1 MGFCLQLR
9 LLLWKNYTLKKRKPL
24 VLLFELVIPLVL
36 FFILIGI
43 RKKQPAYPV
52 GSSSFPAFPLPSA
65 GVIAVMQA
73 FCDNGVRDSDGF
85 ATFPN
90 STVTSFLERLK
101 NVSKH
106 HNFFQPDF
114 TLGEMDL
121 IPSIFKTIVE
131 DPVALHDRFAQAP
144 GKSMRV
150 DYFLEDPRELRD
162 ILVKNLSLPSR
173 DLDILLNSSLDM
185 KQVSC
190 SCAREILR
198 EVSQNKTITWIFL
211 RPSHHASESLTLP
224 FSLLNV
230 VCPLKLKMKHSL
242 SAENKNRFIYFSFS
256 HTLHSARHTTHITGN
271 LYSVSSLEA
280 PQRSTFYFFNNSAQV
295 KFNTFLRESRPN
307 VRGRL
312 LISPRYTTRV
322 SSLEELRNRYCNL
335 TNKEADILSLEL
347 KRQVN
352 IKKVAKTLALDKWNL
367 TVAHKRIS
375 KLAADLHKFNL
386 FETAVQEI
394 SELALELPQDACHS
408 LNDTNSTVPVNAS
421 ITDENA
427 TTSESP
433 QIIDKVKKTRP
444 QYGLLRIWLG
454 MQRMICGKVGK
465 SPESIS
471 GDGEDINLNDI
482 GISEYQKE
490 QIGIL
495 VHVLYSNPKVLYT
508 PNNTAANSIVEKAN
522 ETFELLDTVTQYA
535 KKMLNISRD
544 IRDYLAQNTSDHSL
558 AVLRHIRENLRRYPL
573 ILELASSQ
581 ALHEFAPRGGSGEVS
596 VIEDKEAFVR
606 RLDVIDNGACSW
618 IALMS
623 GLSLNMFRG
632 FSTEED
638 LMTYFKSRAYFD
650 NVTVLASV
658 LFKMDINGS
667 MPRHMSYTIRQNASF
682 TPTTNLMRSRFWF
695 PGPRNWGYEYY
706 QFGFVWLQD
715 ILERAMV
722 NLYTEKDVTEP
733 GTYIHQFP
741 YPCYIQ
747 DQFLF
752 MIEHVMPLCMAISWV
767 YSVAMLV
774 QNVVYEKEKRLKEVM
789 KTMGLNNAV
798 HWLAWFITSFIQMTI
813 TAAVLTALLKYGRVL
828 TYSDPLIFFLVLE
841 TFVVANIAFS
851 FLVSVLYSK
860 AKLAA
865 ACAGIVYFL
874 TYVPYMY
881 IAVREEAAHNNIP
894 AWLKSLAS
902 LLSTTAFGLGAK
914 YFAFYEEVGVGVQW
928 ANLGISPLEDDNFS
942 LGHVAAMML
951 VDAFIYSLLVW
962 YIENVHPGSY
972 GLPRPWYFP
981 LTHSYWFGGG
991 RYEAEEINSLRSFWR
1006 KLLRK
1011 HGAALSI
1018 AEEEQA
1024 CAMDGRTMDT
1034 GYFEPDPTE
1043 LPLGVCI
1050 DNLVKIYKDGKKL
1063 AVNRLSLNLYEGQI
1077 TSFLGHNG
1085 AGKTTTMSILTGL
1098 FPPTSGYALIYGRDI
1113 RTEMDV
1119 IRQNMGM
1126 CPQHNVL
1133 FDELTVE
1140 EHLWFYARLKQT
1152 PDSNIKDETD
1162 KIIQDLSLPLKR
1174 YSKVDCL
1181 SGGMKRKLSVAIAF
1195 VGGSHVVILDEPTAG
1210 VDPYSR
1216 RAIWD
1221 LILKY
1226 KKERTI
1232 LLSTHH
1238 MDEADVL
1245 GDRIAVISHGQLR
1258 CCGTSLFL
1266 KNNLG
1271 KGYHLTLVKQP
1282 PQHQSGD
1289 PVMESCERAVTSFIR
1304 RHVDTASLVSETPH
1318 ELHYILP
1325 LLELRKGS
1333 FEKLFSA
1340 LEASLS
1346 FLGVSSYGIK
1356 NTTLE
1361 EVFLR
1366 VAEETSRSDSESFDE
1381 PPKKPEVVSS
1391 SRPNCAPCAEEK
1403 QPLTDFGYSLSELS
1417 SGAGD
1422 EAGQWNGFTG
1432 LDVDDPTGSWEGGGH
1447 RVEGK
1452 LLLVQQ
1458 LSAILL
1464 KRYYCTRRNWK
1475 GLFSQ
1480 ILLPAF
1486 FVGVAMSVALTAPH
1500 VEDPPPLVLSPSRY
1514 YNYTQPRGN
1523 VVPYAFRDHPRPR
1536 RVLKRIALFDLWDT
1550 DADARQLAMTLRLP
1564 SGVGATCVLLWPI
1577 NETTGIPVQPSQAN
1591 YSDRSLDWGALDAFE
1606 PECRSVFVPGLP
1618 LDNFVPPLPTPESP
1632 MAPGA
1637 EGADGSAL
1645 LGTSSV
1651 TRHGSKHLKSGQERF
1666 YPYCQCSSDKTNYV
1680 CETHGYRD
1688 PPMFKALTGDIL
1700 LDISS
1705 QNEHEYYLYTTDMYR
1720 LRRYGAFSFG
1730 LSRGYVP
1737 PSFGKDAPALFQKI
1751 AVREVA
1757 KVWYNNK
1764 GYHAM
1769 PTYVNS
1775 INNAILRANLPPEKG
1790 HPSSYGITVIN
1801 HPMTDTSFLL
1811 SKDQI
1816 LQGTDVLIAIFI
1828 IVAMSFV
1835 PASFVLFL
1843 VYERYTKAKH
1853 LQIVSGVNPVVYWLA
1868 NYFWDIC
1875 SYVVPATCCVLIL
1888 LIFDIPA
1895 YTSAKNFPAVL
1906 SLFLMYGWSITP
1918 VMYPVSFL
1926 FKEPSTA
1933 YIFLIVINLFVGI
1946 TCIVTSFLLEVF
1958 SYDAYLGEVHH
1969 VLKTIFLMFP
1979 NYCLG
1984 RGLMDI
1990 AFNEY
1995 QNFFLFKTGHLF
2007 RRPCKNLSAFSCR
2020 SLRQNEISFCLG
2032 LGDQE
2037 SPGHGLLRN
2046 AFPHPH
2052 LTFGVQLF
2060 SQAKKLLGIKSMSEK
2075 RLTHP
2080 FKKETIVRVPE
2091 ALNLEE
2097 DEDVRNERR
2106 RALNERT
2113 STDALCLM
2121 NLTKVYHARK
2131 LGKHLAVDRL
2141 CLKIPKGECFGLLG
2155 VNGAGKSTTFKMLT
2169 GDTEITSGD
2178 AFLNGYSVSREL
2190 NKAQRFIG
2198 YCPQFDALY
2207 DELTAKEHLRLYARF
2222 RGIPIKE
2229 ENRVIEWTL
2238 QKLGLTSYANRVVGT
2253 YSGGNKRKLS
2263 TAIALLGGPPVIYLD
2278 EPTTGMDPYTRRFL
2292 WDLIQDLVRGGRS
2305 VILTSHSMEEC
2316 EALCT
2321 RLAIMVNG
2329 HFKCLGSIQHLKNRF
2344 GEGYCITARTKGVS
2358 HDAISA
2364 WFHRVFHNA
2373 TLKEQHFNM
2382 LQYELKSE
2390 NISLAYVFC
2399 QMEQALR
2406 ELPIEEY
2413 SVCQNTLDNVF
2424 INFVKQQSERGRE
2437 PGSWSAGKRFLVTPG
2452 QSGRQPLPLDDTIGD
2467 SDEDEDIHQRLQRSQ
2482 SHLAFLN
2489 MDVDC

>member
-1 MGFCLQLR
+1 R
-9 LLLWKNYTLKKRKPL
+9 
-24 VLLFELVIPLVL
+24 
-36 FFILIGI
+36 
-43 RKKQPAYPV
+43 
-52 GSSSFPAFPLPSA
+52 
-65 GVIAVMQA
+65 
-73 FCDNGVRDSDGF
+73 
-85 ATFPN
+85 
-90 STVTSFLERLK
+90 
-101 NVSKH
+101 
-106 HNFFQPDF
+106 
-114 TLGEMDL
+114 
-121 IPSIFKTIVE
+121 
-131 DPVALHDRFAQAP
+131 
-144 GKSMRV
+144 
-150 DYFLEDPRELRD
+150 
-162 ILVKNLSLPSR
+162 
-173 DLDILLNSSLDM
+173 
-185 KQVSC
+185 
-190 SCAREILR
+190 
-198 EVSQNKTITWIFL
+198 
-211 RPSHHASESLTLP
+211 
-224 FSLLNV
+224 
-230 VCPLKLKMKHSL
+230 
-242 SAENKNRFIYFSFS
+242 
-256 HTLHSARHTTHITGN
+256 
-271 LYSVSSLEA
+271 
-280 PQRSTFYFFNNSAQV
+280 
-295 KFNTFLRESRPN
+295 
-307 VRGRL
+307 
-312 LISPRYTTRV
+312 
-322 SSLEELRNRYCNL
+322 
-335 TNKEADILSLEL
+335 
-347 KRQVN
+347 
-352 IKKVAKTLALDKWNL
+352 
-367 TVAHKRIS
+367 
-375 KLAADLHKFNL
+375 
-386 FETAVQEI
+386 
-394 SELALELPQDACHS
+394 
-408 LNDTNSTVPVNAS
+408 
-421 ITDENA
+421 
-427 TTSESP
+427 
-433 QIIDKVKKTRP
+433 
-444 QYGLLRIWLG
+444 
-454 MQRMICGKVGK
+454 
-465 SPESIS
+465 
-471 GDGEDINLNDI
+471 
-482 GISEYQKE
+482 
-490 QIGIL
+490 
-495 VHVLYSNPKVLYT
+495 
-508 PNNTAANSIVEKAN
+508 
-522 ETFELLDTVTQYA
+522 
-535 KKMLNISRD
+535 
-544 IRDYLAQNTSDHSL
+544 
-558 AVLRHIRENLRRYPL
+558 
-573 ILELASSQ
+573 
-581 ALHEFAPRGGSGEVS
+581 
-596 VIEDKEAFVR
+596 
-606 RLDVIDNGACSW
+606 
-618 IALMS
+618 
-623 GLSLNMFRG
+623 
-632 FSTEED
+632 
-638 LMTYFKSRAYFD
+638 
-650 NVTVLASV
+650 
-658 LFKMDINGS
+658 
-667 MPRHMSYTIRQNASF
+667 
-682 TPTTNLMRSRFWF
+682 
-695 PGPRNWGYEYY
+695 
-706 QFGFVWLQD
+706 
-715 ILERAMV
+715 
-722 NLYTEKDVTEP
+722 
-733 GTYIHQFP
+733 
-741 YPCYIQ
+741 
-747 DQFLF
+747 FLF

-813 TAAVLTALLKYGRVL
+813 TAAVLTAVLKYGRVL
-828 TYSDPLIFFLVLE
+828 TYSNPLIFFLVLE
-841 TFVVANIAFS
+841 TFVVANITFS

-874 TYVPYMY
+874 TYVPY
-881 IAVREEAAHNNIP
+881 IFEPEGTFIKLTLFDSAF
-894 AWLKSLAS
+894 LQS

-928 ANLGISPLEDDNFS
+928 ANLSISPLEDDDFS

-991 RYEAEEINSLRSFWR
+991 RYEAEEILHFIVVPVDS
-1006 KLLRK
+1006 
-1011 HGAALSI
+1011 
-1018 AEEEQA
+1018 
-1024 CAMDGRTMDT
+1024 

-1043 LPLGVCI
+1043 LPIGVCI

-1174 YSKVDCL
+1174 HSKVDCL

-1282 PQHQSGD
+1282 PQHHSGD
-1289 PVMESCERAVTSFIR
+1289 CGVGEAVTSFIR
-1304 RHVDTASLVSETPH
+1304 RHVETASLVSETQH

-1340 LEASLS
+1340 LEASLG
-1346 FLGVSSYGIK
+1346 FLGISSYGIK

-1361 EVFLR
+1361 EVFLK
-1366 VAEETSRSDSESFDE
+1366 VAEEASRSDSESE
-1381 PPKKPEVVSS
+1381 PPSFSLAMGLFAVMAPWYCLSCHEV
-1391 SRPNCAPCAEEK
+1391 
-1403 QPLTDFGYSLSELS
+1403 
-1417 SGAGD
+1417 
-1422 EAGQWNGFTG
+1422 
-1432 LDVDDPTGSWEGGGH
+1432 TGSWEGSGQ

-1452 LLLVQQ
+1452 LLLLQQ

-1480 ILLPAF
+1480 ILLSPLPAF

-1500 VEDPPPLVLSPSRY
+1500 VEDPPPPRPVPLALLQLHPAQGQCGALRLPGPPQAQASLLPVGPLLFRVECLYGTQLDLRGRGASVPLSPAR
-1514 YNYTQPRGN
+1514 
-1523 VVPYAFRDHPRPR
+1523 
-1536 RVLKRIALFDLWDT
+1536 WDS

-1577 NETTGIPVQPSQAN
+1577 NETIGIPVQPSQAN
-1591 YSDRSLDWGALDAFE
+1591 YSDRSLDLDAFE

-1632 MAPGA
+1632 TGTESE
-1637 EGADGSAL
+1637 EGIAL
-1645 LGTSSV
+1645 QGTSSV
-1651 TRHGSKHLKSGQERF
+1651 ARHS
-1666 YPYCQCSSDKTNYV
+1666 
-1680 CETHGYRD
+1680 CE
-1688 PPMFKALTGDIL
+1688 KVVVIA
-1700 LDISS
+1700 
-1705 QNEHEYYLYTTDMYR
+1705 
-1720 LRRYGAFSFG
+1720 
-1730 LSRGYVP
+1730 
-1737 PSFGKDAPALFQKI
+1737 ALFPCHQI
-1751 AVREVA
+1751 F
-1757 KVWYNNK
+1757 
-1764 GYHAM
+1764 
-1769 PTYVNS
+1769 
-1775 INNAILRANLPPEKG
+1775 LRYEPNCNWCRTL
-1790 HPSSYGITVIN
+1790 
-1801 HPMTDTSFLL
+1801 SF
-1811 SKDQI
+1811 Q
-1816 LQGTDVLIAIFI
+1816 
-1828 IVAMSFV
+1828 
-1835 PASFVLFL
+1835 
-1843 VYERYTKAKH
+1843 
-1853 LQIVSGVNPVVYWLA
+1853 
-1868 NYFWDIC
+1868 C

-1958 SYDAYLGEVHH
+1958 SYDAVSSAFFSFCCFSGYSCTYSSSAAITFVFCSCFSLKYLGEVHH
-1969 VLKTIFLMFP
+1969 LLKTIFLMFP

-1995 QNFFLFKTGHLF
+1995 QNFFLFKTGKQKFLLLGTSRF
-2007 RRPCKNLSAFSCR
+2007 FGLSVHIEYLTAIFVK
-2020 SLRQNEISFCLG
+2020 SFCDWVCTRYKCRLHVTVH
-2032 LGDQE
+2032 GD
-2037 SPGHGLLRN
+2037 LNL
-2046 AFPHPH
+2046 
-2052 LTFGVQLF
+2052 
-2060 SQAKKLLGIKSMSEK
+2060 
-2075 RLTHP
+2075 
-2080 FKKETIVRVPE
+2080 KELRVPS
-2091 ALNLEE
+2091 AVGGHLRARDLI
-2097 DEDVRNERR
+2097 DERDTEKFKRHLAPLLV
-2106 RALNERT
+2106 LQ
-2113 STDALCLM
+2113 
-2121 NLTKVYHARK
+2121 VYHARK

-2141 CLKIPKGECFGLLG
+2141 CLRIPKGECFGLLG

-2178 AFLNGYSVSREL
+2178 AFLNGYRQVECL

-2222 RGIPIKE
+2222 RGIPVKE

-2238 QKLGLTSYANRVVGT
+2238 QKLGLTSYADRVVGT

-2344 GEGYCITARTKGVS
+2344 GEGYCITARTKG
-2358 HDAISA
+2358 A
-2364 WFHRVFHNA
+2364 
-2373 TLKEQHFNM
+2373 
-2382 LQYELKSE
+2382 
-2390 NISLAYVFC
+2390 
-2399 QMEQALR
+2399 
-2406 ELPIEEY
+2406 
-2413 SVCQNTLDNVF
+2413 
-2424 INFVKQQSERGRE
+2424 
-2437 PGSWSAGKRFLVTPG
+2437 
-2452 QSGRQPLPLDDTIGD
+2452 
-2467 SDEDEDIHQRLQRSQ
+2467 
-2482 SHLAFLN
+2482 
-2489 MDVDC
+2489 

>member
-1 MGFCLQLR
+1 
-9 LLLWKNYTLKKRKPL
+9 
-24 VLLFELVIPLVL
+24 
-36 FFILIGI
+36 
-43 RKKQPAYPV
+43 
-52 GSSSFPAFPLPSA
+52 
-65 GVIAVMQA
+65 
-73 FCDNGVRDSDGF
+73 
-85 ATFPN
+85 
-90 STVTSFLERLK
+90 
-101 NVSKH
+101 
-106 HNFFQPDF
+106 
-114 TLGEMDL
+114 MD
-121 IPSIFKTIVE
+121 
-131 DPVALHDRFAQAP
+131 A
-144 GKSMRV
+144 
-150 DYFLEDPRELRD
+150 
-162 ILVKNLSLPSR
+162 
-173 DLDILLNSSLDM
+173 
-185 KQVSC
+185 
-190 SCAREILR
+190 
-198 EVSQNKTITWIFL
+198 
-211 RPSHHASESLTLP
+211 
-224 FSLLNV
+224 
-230 VCPLKLKMKHSL
+230 
-242 SAENKNRFIYFSFS
+242 
-256 HTLHSARHTTHITGN
+256 
-271 LYSVSSLEA
+271 
-280 PQRSTFYFFNNSAQV
+280 
-295 KFNTFLRESRPN
+295 
-307 VRGRL
+307 
-312 LISPRYTTRV
+312 
-322 SSLEELRNRYCNL
+322 
-335 TNKEADILSLEL
+335 
-347 KRQVN
+347 
-352 IKKVAKTLALDKWNL
+352 
-367 TVAHKRIS
+367 
-375 KLAADLHKFNL
+375 
-386 FETAVQEI
+386 
-394 SELALELPQDACHS
+394 
-408 LNDTNSTVPVNAS
+408 
-421 ITDENA
+421 
-427 TTSESP
+427 
-433 QIIDKVKKTRP
+433 
-444 QYGLLRIWLG
+444 
-454 MQRMICGKVGK
+454 
-465 SPESIS
+465 
-471 GDGEDINLNDI
+471 
-482 GISEYQKE
+482 
-490 QIGIL
+490 
-495 VHVLYSNPKVLYT
+495 
-508 PNNTAANSIVEKAN
+508 
-522 ETFELLDTVTQYA
+522 
-535 KKMLNISRD
+535 
-544 IRDYLAQNTSDHSL
+544 
-558 AVLRHIRENLRRYPL
+558 
-573 ILELASSQ
+573 
-581 ALHEFAPRGGSGEVS
+581 
-596 VIEDKEAFVR
+596 
-606 RLDVIDNGACSW
+606 
-618 IALMS
+618 
-623 GLSLNMFRG
+623 
-632 FSTEED
+632 
-638 LMTYFKSRAYFD
+638 
-650 NVTVLASV
+650 
-658 LFKMDINGS
+658 NGS

-722 NLYTEKDVTEP
+722 NLYTDKDVTEP

-813 TAAVLTALLKYGRVL
+813 TAAVLTAVLKYGRVL
-828 TYSDPLIFFLVLE
+828 TYSNPLIFFLVLE
-841 TFVVANIAFS
+841 TFVVANITFS

-928 ANLGISPLEDDNFS
+928 ANLSISPLEDDDFS

-991 RYEAEEINSLRSFWR
+991 RYEAEEVNSLRSFWR

-1011 HGAALSI
+1011 HGAALSVT
-1018 AEEEQA
+1018 EEEQA
-1024 CAMDGRTMDT
+1024 CAIDSRMLDS

-1113 RTEMDV
+1113 RTEMDI

-1174 YSKVDCL
+1174 HSKVDCL

-1282 PQHQSGD
+1282 PQHHSGD
-1289 PVMESCERAVTSFIR
+1289 CGRAVTSFIR
-1304 RHVDTASLVSETPH
+1304 RHVETASLVSETQH

-1340 LEASLS
+1340 LEASLG
-1346 FLGVSSYGIK
+1346 FLGISSYGIK

-1361 EVFLR
+1361 EVFLK
-1366 VAEETSRSDSESFDE
+1366 VAEEASRSDSEIFLKHKNLKIIAFVVRCVFSF
-1381 PPKKPEVVSS
+1381 
-1391 SRPNCAPCAEEK
+1391 RIAAFII
-1403 QPLTDFGYSLSELS
+1403 DFYLNL
-1417 SGAGD
+1417 
-1422 EAGQWNGFTG
+1422 Q
-1432 LDVDDPTGSWEGGGH
+1432 H
-1447 RVEGK
+1447 
-1452 LLLVQQ
+1452 LLLLQQ

-1536 RVLKRIALFDLWDT
+1536 QVSF
-1550 DADARQLAMTLRLP
+1550 P
-1564 SGVGATCVLLWPI
+1564 VGRCLVKWKAC
-1577 NETTGIPVQPSQAN
+1577 
-1591 YSDRSLDWGALDAFE
+1591 
-1606 PECRSVFVPGLP
+1606 
-1618 LDNFVPPLPTPESP
+1618 
-1632 MAPGA
+1632 M
-1637 EGADGSAL
+1637 
-1645 LGTSSV
+1645 
-1651 TRHGSKHLKSGQERF
+1651 RHGELKVCTVHLHLTLNLPCKF
-1666 YPYCQCSSDKTNYV
+1666 HSS
-1680 CETHGYRD
+1680 H
-1688 PPMFKALTGDIL
+1688 L
-1700 LDISS
+1700 SS
-1705 QNEHEYYLYTTDMYR
+1705 
-1720 LRRYGAFSFG
+1720 S
-1730 LSRGYVP
+1730 
-1737 PSFGKDAPALFQKI
+1737 
-1751 AVREVA
+1751 
-1757 KVWYNNK
+1757 VWYNNK

-1790 HPSSYGITVIN
+1790 HPSAYGITVIN

-1853 LQIVSGVNPVVYWLA
+1853 LQIVSGVNPIVYWLA

-1969 VLKTIFLMFP
+1969 LLKTIFLMFP

-1995 QNFFLFKTGHLF
+1995 QNFFLFKTDVVECRRHQNVAKRAVQTTLAPATRPPQSRASLGRGSRDILYHVMAMYLAARGQCCRTEPKF
-2007 RRPCKNLSAFSCR
+2007 RFRFPLVFKIRFKNIYPIFRVANDVVKVC
-2020 SLRQNEISFCLG
+2020 
-2032 LGDQE
+2032 
-2037 SPGHGLLRN
+2037 
-2046 AFPHPH
+2046 
-2052 LTFGVQLF
+2052 
-2060 SQAKKLLGIKSMSEK
+2060 
-2075 RLTHP
+2075 
-2080 FKKETIVRVPE
+2080 VPE
-2091 ALNLEE
+2091 GLNLEE

-2106 RALNERT
+2106 RVLNGRT
-2113 STDALCLM
+2113 NTDALCLM
-2121 NLTKVYHARK
+2121 NLTK

-2141 CLKIPKGECFGLLG
+2141 CLRIPKGECFGLLG

-2238 QKLGLTSYANRVVGT
+2238 QKLGLTSYADRVVGT

-2344 GEGYCITARTKGVS
+2344 GEGYCITARTKGAS

-2364 WFHRVFHNA
+2364 WFHRV
-2373 TLKEQHFNM
+2373 LKLCGCQLQEQHFNM

-2399 QMEQALR
+2399 QMEQALG

-2437 PGSWSAGKRFLVTPG
+2437 PGVWSAGKRNLVASG
-2452 QSGRQPLPLDDTIGD
+2452 QRGRPPLPLDDTIGD
-2467 SDEDEDIHQRLQRSQ
+2467 SDEEEDIQQRLQRSQ

>member
-73 FCDNGVRDSDGF
+73 FCDNGVRDSNGF

-90 STVTSFLERLK
+90 STVTPFLERLK

-106 HNFFQPDF
+106 HNFFLPGF
-114 TLGEMDL
+114 TLGDLDL

-131 DPVALHDRFAQAP
+131 DPIALHDCFSQAP
-144 GKSMRV
+144 AMRV
-150 DYFLEDPRELRD
+150 DYFLKDPDELKD
-162 ILVKNLSLPSR
+162 FLSTNLSLPIR
-173 DLDILLNSSLDM
+173 DLDVLFNSSLDM
-185 KQVSC
+185 RQVYFS
-190 SCAREILR
+190 LFG
-198 EVSQNKTITWIFL
+198 QPFNKH
-211 RPSHHASESLTLP
+211 PDESLDPGSSALENQQHHFSARQAVSSAPVFLVVPSFLP
-224 FSLLNV
+224 GIHLSFQHLEFI
-230 VCPLKLKMKHSL
+230 LKLMRTYPHESAHLLSVLRWVLDTDHSQPPPKINPEEAASSL
-242 SAENKNRFIYFSFS
+242 VALLLSPEVLRASFCEYHEMPKVFKLNASISAESIADLQMHF
-256 HTLHSARHTTHITGN
+256 
-271 LYSVSSLEA
+271 
-280 PQRSTFYFFNNSAQV
+280 
-295 KFNTFLRESRPN
+295 
-307 VRGRL
+307 
-312 LISPRYTTRV
+312 
-322 SSLEELRNRYCNL
+322 CNL
-335 TNKEADILSLEL
+335 TSSETALLSSEL
-347 KRQVN
+347 KRQVDR
-352 IKKVAKTLALDKWNL
+352 KKLAETLALDHWNL
-367 TVAHKRIS
+367 SVAHKRME
-375 KLAADLHKFNL
+375 KLADDLHRFNL

-394 SELALELPQDACHS
+394 SELALELPQDACHN
-408 LNDTNSTVPVNAS
+408 LNDTNSTLPH
-421 ITDENA
+421 NA
-427 TTSESP
+427 TVLEDESTSSNSH
-433 QIIDKVKKTRP
+433 QILDQVKRTKP

-454 MQRMICGKVGK
+454 MQRMVCGKVEK
-465 SPESIS
+465 SEASMS
-471 GDGEDINLNDI
+471 SDDEDINLNI

-508 PNNTAANSIVEKAN
+508 PNNTAANLIVHKAN
-522 ETFELLDTVTQYA
+522 ETFRLLDTVTQYA

-544 IRDYLAQNTSDHSL
+544 IRDYLAQNSSDYSL
-558 AVLRHIRENLRRYPL
+558 AMLKHMRDNLRHYPL
-573 ILELASSQ
+573 VLDVAHSQ
-581 ALHEFAPRGGSGEVS
+581 ALREFARGNSAS
-596 VIEDKEAFVR
+596 VIENKEAFLH
-606 RLDVIDNGACSW
+606 RLDVIDNAACSW

-632 FSTEED
+632 FSSEED
-638 LMTYFKSRAYFD
+638 LMAYFKNRAYFD
-650 NVTVLASV
+650 NVTILASV
-658 LFKMDINGS
+658 LFNMDQNGS
-667 MPRHMSYTIRQNASF
+667 MPRHMTYTIRQNASF

-722 NLYTEKDVTEP
+722 NVYTGRDVTEP

-828 TYSDPLIFFLVLE
+828 TYSNPLIFFLVLE
-841 TFVVANIAFS
+841 IFVIANIAFS

-865 ACAGIVYFL
+865 ACAGIIYFL

-928 ANLGISPLEDDNFS
+928 ANIGISPLEDDTFS
-942 LGHVAAMML
+942 LAHVALMML
-951 VDAFIYSLLVW
+951 IDAFIYSLLVW

-991 RYEAEEINSLRSFWR
+991 RHDLEYGSLRYFWR

-1011 HGAALSI
+1011 HAAHLSVT
-1018 AEEEQA
+1018 EEEQA
-1024 CAMDGRTMDT
+1024 CAMEGRTADA
-1034 GYFEPDPTE
+1034 GFFEPDPSE

-1063 AVNRLSLNLYEGQI
+1063 AVNKLSLNLYEGQI

-1098 FPPTSGYALIYGRDI
+1098 FPPTSGYATIYGHDI

-1119 IRQNMGM
+1119 IRQSMGM

-1140 EHLWFYARLKQT
+1140 EHLWFYARLKHT
-1152 PDSNIKDETD
+1152 PDSNIRDETE
-1162 KIIQDLSLPLKR
+1162 KIIQDLGLPLKR
-1174 YSKVDCL
+1174 FSKVDCL

-1195 VGGSHVVILDEPTAG
+1195 VGGSRVVILDEPTAG

-1282 PQHQSGD
+1282 PRHISGD
-1289 PVMESCERAVTSFIR
+1289 PAAECCEKAVTLFIR
-1304 RHVDTASLVSETPH
+1304 HHVETAALVSETQH

-1325 LLELRKGS
+1325 LFELRKGS

-1340 LEASLS
+1340 LESSLAD
-1346 FLGVSSYGIK
+1346 LGVSSYGIK

-1361 EVFLR
+1361 EVFLK
-1366 VAEETSRSDSESFDE
+1366 VAEEASRSDSENYDE
-1381 PPKKPEVVSS
+1381 SPMKPKVISS
-1391 SRPNCAPCAEEK
+1391 NHGEGSTCAEEK
-1403 QPLTDFGYSLSELS
+1403 QPLTEFGYSLAELS
-1417 SGAGD
+1417 GSSGGDVD
-1422 EAGQWNGFTG
+1422 EASQWNGYTNSG
-1432 LDVDDPTGSWEGGGH
+1432 EEPTAGGSWVGNGR

-1486 FVGVAMSVALTAPH
+1486 FVSIAMSVALTAPH
-1500 VEDPPPLVLSPSRY
+1500 VEDPPPLTLSPSRY

-1523 VVPYAFRDHPRPR
+1523 VVPYAFRDEARPKWN
-1536 RVLKRIALFDLWDT
+1536 L
-1550 DADARQLAMTLRLP
+1550 DADAQHLAATLRLP
-1564 SGVGATCVLLWPI
+1564 SGVGATCVLLWPLNGSSSI
-1577 NETTGIPVQPSQAN
+1577 LVPSSNAN
-1591 YSDRSLDWGALDAFE
+1591 YSERSLDWDMLDAFE

-1618 LDNFVPPLPTPESP
+1618 LDNFVPPLPTVESP
-1632 MAPGA
+1632 TGDPVDVTTSPGNIFHHVNISKPVK
-1637 EGADGSAL
+1637 EG
-1645 LGTSSV
+1645 
-1651 TRHGSKHLKSGQERF
+1651 KERF
-1666 YPYCQCSSDKTNYV
+1666 YPYCHCSADKTGYV
-1680 CETHGYRD
+1680 CEPYGFQD
-1688 PPMFKALTGDIL
+1688 PPMFRALTGDIL

-1730 LSRGYVP
+1730 LSRDYVP
-1737 PSFGKDAPALFQKI
+1737 STFGEDAPALFRKI
-1751 AVREVA
+1751 AVRDVA

-1775 INNAILRANLPPEKG
+1775 INNAILRANLPPENG
-1790 HPSSYGITVIN
+1790 HPSTYGITVVN

-1906 SLFLMYGWSITP
+1906 SLFLLYGWSITP
-1918 VMYPVSFL
+1918 VMYPVSFV

-1969 VLKTIFLMFP
+1969 LLKAIFLMFP

-1995 QNFFLFKTGHLF
+1995 QNFFLFKTGRYDRMRSPFAWDLVTRNLLAMALSGILF
-2007 RRPCKNLSAFSCR
+2007 LV
-2020 SLRQNEISFCLG
+2020 LT
-2032 LGDQE
+2032 
-2037 SPGHGLLRN
+2037 LLLEFN
-2046 AFPHPH
+2046 FFLKP
-2052 LTFGVQLF
+2052 
-2060 SQAKKLLGIKSMSEK
+2060 KKVI
-2075 RLTHP
+2075 
-2080 FKKETIVRVPE
+2080 VPE
-2091 ALNLEE
+2091 ALNITE
-2097 DEDVRNERR
+2097 DEDVQKERR
-2106 RALNERT
+2106 RVL
-2113 STDALCLM
+2113 SGQTDSAALCLV
-2121 NLTKVYHARK
+2121 NLTKIYHTRK

-2141 CLKIPKGECFGLLG
+2141 CLRIPKGECFGLLG

-2178 AFLNGYSVSREL
+2178 AYLNGHSVSREL
-2190 NKAQRFIG
+2190 NKAQQYIG

-2207 DELTAKEHLRLYARF
+2207 DELTAKEHLRLYSRF
-2222 RGIPIKE
+2222 RGIPVKD
-2229 ENRVIEWTL
+2229 ENKVIEWTL
-2238 QKLGLTSYANRVVGT
+2238 QKLGLTSYADRVVGT

-2344 GEGYCITARTKGVS
+2344 GEGYCITVRTRGTS
-2358 HDAISA
+2358 HDAVAA

-2399 QMEQALR
+2399 QMEQALV

-2437 PGSWSAGKRFLVTPG
+2437 LKFWSSTGKRASPIKKSQAG
-2452 QSGRQPLPLDDTIGD
+2452 LPLDDTIGD
-2467 SDEDEDIHQRLQRSQ
+2467 SDDEDDIGERLQRSQ